1 MSERTERSEGRE
13 RMPGQSGMSERTERS
28 EGRERMPGQS
38 GMTTAILTDRYL
50 LDDDLVA
57 DPYPYLAELRAV
69 EPVHWSPVHR
79 AWLVTGYEPALACYT
94 EPAISAD
101 RIGPML
107 AQTPP
112 DLLSPEAARAFSI
125 MAGWM
130 VFVDPPEHRRLRS
143 VFRGAFGARQV
154 RRNRPMVQEAVARL
168 AARAGAGGEVIDLV
182 AEFARPLPAT
192 VAAAWMG
199 VPVEDTAMFQRL
211 AIQVGDLAL
220 GAVQSP
226 EENERSQQALL
237 DLFDYLRALVRARRA
252 APREDLISAALASGL
267 VGESVGEDEFVAMLT
282 HVAFAGGETTSNL
295 IAVGT
300 WNLLRHPDQL
310 ALLRAEPELAPVAVE
325 ELLRFDGPSKM
336 SIRHVRDDFELDGR
350 RLRAG
355 QRLYVVTAGANR
367 DPSRFDR
374 PDELDLRRHP
384 NPHLGFGQ
392 GGHFCLGA
400 PLARLVAGAALT
412 DLLAAA
418 PGLALATAGVR
429 WQPSLLNRSLR
440 ALPVRL

>member
-1 MSERTERSEGRE
+1 MTSTFPLTER
-13 RMPGQSGMSERTERS
+13 
-28 EGRERMPGQS
+28 
-38 GMTTAILTDRYL
+38 YL
-50 LDDDLVA
+50 VDDELVA
-57 DPYPYLAELRAV
+57 DPFPYLAGLRAAA
-69 EPVHWSPVHR
+69 PVHWSPVHR
-79 AWLVTGYEPALACYT
+79 AWLVTGYDPVTTCFT
-94 EPAISAD
+94 EPAVSAD

-107 AQTPP
+107 AQTPLH
-112 DLLSPEAARAFSI
+112 LLSPEAARAFQI

-143 VFRGAFGARQV
+143 VFRGAFGPSQI

-168 AARAGAGGEVIDLV
+168 TAQAGAGRTVTDLV
-182 AEFARPLPAT
+182 TDFARPLPAT

-199 VPVEDTAMFQRL
+199 VPATDTAMFQRW

-220 GAVQSP
+220 GSVQSP
-226 EENERSQQALL
+226 DEHERSQQALL
-237 DLFDYLRALVRARRA
+237 DLFDYLRRLVRLRRA
-252 APREDLISAALASGL
+252 EPRADLVSAALASGL
-267 VGESVGEDEFVAMLT
+267 VGDSVSEDEFVAMLT

-295 IAVGT
+295 IAVGV

-310 ALLRAEPELAPVAVE
+310 DLLRAEPELAPTAVE

-336 SIRHVRDDFELDGR
+336 SIRQVKTDFELAGQ

-355 QRLYVVTAGANR
+355 QRMYLVTAAANR
-367 DPSRFDR
+367 DPARFDQ
-374 PDELDLRRHP
+374 PDTLDLRRHP

-392 GGHFCLGA
+392 GAHFCLGA

-418 PGLALATAGVR
+418 PGLALAGSEVR
-429 WQPSLLNRSLR
+429 WQPSLLNRSLQ

>member
-1 MSERTERSEGRE
+1 
-13 RMPGQSGMSERTERS
+13 
-28 EGRERMPGQS
+28 
-38 GMTTAILTDRYL
+38 MTTTGQITDRYL
-50 LDDDLVA
+50 LDDEIVA
-57 DPYPYLAELRAV
+57 DPFPYFAHLRTT

-79 AWLVTGYEPALACYT
+79 AWLVTGYDEATACFSDPAV
-94 EPAISAD
+94 SAD
-101 RIGPML
+101 RISPML
-107 AQTPP
+107 AQTPLH
-112 DLLSPEAARAFSI
+112 LLSPEASRAFGI

-143 VFRGAFGARQV
+143 VFRGAFGPRQI

-168 AARAGAGGEVIDLV
+168 TARAREGRDVTDLV
-182 AEFARPLPAT
+182 ADFARPLPAT

-199 VPVEDTAMFQRL
+199 VPAEDTERFQRW

-220 GAVQSP
+220 GSVQSA
-226 EENERSQQALL
+226 EEHECSQQALL
-237 DLFDYLRALVRARRA
+237 DLFDYLRRLVRRRRDDPQA
-252 APREDLISAALASGL
+252 DLISAALESGL
-267 VGESVGEDEFVAMLT
+267 VGDSVSEDEFVAMLT

-295 IAVGT
+295 IAVGV
-300 WNLLRHPDQL
+300 WNLLRLPDQL
-310 ALLRAEPELAPVAVE
+310 DLLRAEPELAAGAVE

-336 SIRHVRDDFELDGR
+336 SVRQVKTDLSLGERL
-350 RLRAG
+350 LRAG
-355 QRLYVVTAGANR
+355 DRLYLVTAAANR

-392 GGHFCLGA
+392 GAHFCLGA

-418 PGLALATAGVR
+418 PDLALTGAPAN
-429 WQPSLLNRSLR
+429 WQSSLLNRSLQS
-440 ALPVRL
+440 LPVRLQ

>member
-1 MSERTERSEGRE
+1 
-13 RMPGQSGMSERTERS
+13 
-28 EGRERMPGQS
+28 
-38 GMTTAILTDRYL
+38 MTAATVTDRYL

-57 DPYPYLAELRAV
+57 DPYPYLAELRAAA
-69 EPVHWSPVHR
+69 PVHWSAVHR
-79 AWLVTGYEPALACYT
+79 AWLVTGYEPAAACYT

-101 RIGPML
+101 RISPML
-107 AQTPP
+107 AQTPLE
-112 DLLSPEAARAFSI
+112 LLSPEAARAFKI

-130 VFVDPPEHRRLRS
+130 VFVDPPEHRRLRA

-154 RRNRPMVQEAVARL
+154 RRNRPMVQAAVARL
-168 AARAGAGGEVIDLV
+168 ATRAGAGSEVVDLLT
-182 AEFARPLPAT
+182 EFARPLPAT

-199 VPVEDTAMFQRL
+199 VPVEDTGMFQRW

-220 GAVQSP
+220 GAVQTP
-226 EENERSQQALL
+226 EEHERSQRALL
-237 DLFDYLRALVRARRA
+237 DLFDYLRGLVRARRA
-252 APREDLISAALASGL
+252 APREDLISAALANGL
-267 VGESVGEDEFVAMLT
+267 VGESVSEDEFVAMLT

-295 IAVGT
+295 IAVGV

-310 ALLRAEPELAPVAVE
+310 ALLRAEPDLGPVAVE

-336 SIRHVRDDFELDGR
+336 SIRHVREDFELGGQ

-355 QRLYVVTAGANR
+355 QRLYVVTAAANR
-367 DPSRFDR
+367 DPARFDR

-392 GGHFCLGA
+392 GAHFCLGA
-400 PLARLVAGAALT
+400 PLARLVAGSALT

-418 PGLALATAGVR
+418 PGLALAGGAVR
-429 WQPSLLNRSLR
+429 WQPSLLNRSLQ

>member
-1 MSERTERSEGRE
+1 
-13 RMPGQSGMSERTERS
+13 
-28 EGRERMPGQS
+28 
-38 GMTTAILTDRYL
+38 MTTATRTDRYL

-57 DPYPYLAELRAV
+57 DPYPYLAELRAA

-79 AWLVTGYEPALACYT
+79 AWLVTGYDAATACYT

-130 VFVDPPEHRRLRS
+130 VFVDPPEHRRLRA

-154 RRNRPMVQEAVARL
+154 RRNRPMVQEAVTRL
-168 AARAGAGGEVIDLV
+168 AVRAGAGDVIDLV
-182 AEFARPLPAT
+182 TEFARPLPAT

-199 VPVEDTAMFQRL
+199 VPVEDTAMFQRW

-226 EENERSQQALL
+226 EEHERSQRALL

-252 APREDLISAALASGL
+252 APREDLISAALANGL
-267 VGESVGEDEFVAMLT
+267 VGESVSEDEFVAMLT

-310 ALLRAEPELAPVAVE
+310 ALLRADPELAPVAVE

-336 SIRHVRDDFELDGR
+336 SIRHVRDDVELAGA

-374 PDELDLRRHP
+374 PDELDLRRQP

-418 PGLALATAGVR
+418 PALALATTGAR
-429 WQPSLLNRSLR
+429 WQPSLLNRSLQ

>member
-1 MSERTERSEGRE
+1 MS
-13 RMPGQSGMSERTERS
+13 
-28 EGRERMPGQS
+28 
-38 GMTTAILTDRYL
+38 TAILTDRYL

-57 DPYPYLAELRAV
+57 DPYPYLAALRAA

-79 AWLVTGYEPALACYT
+79 AWLVTGYEPATACYT
-94 EPAISAD
+94 MPEISAD
-101 RIGPML
+101 RISPML
-107 AQTPP
+107 AQTPLE
-112 DLLSPEAARAFSI
+112 LLSPEAARAFSI

-154 RRNRPMVQEAVARL
+154 RRNRPMVQEAVSRL
-168 AARAGAGGEVIDLV
+168 AARAGGGEGAIDLV
-182 AEFARPLPAT
+182 ADFARPLPAT

-199 VPVEDTAMFQRL
+199 VPAEDTAMFQRW
-211 AIQVGDLAL
+211 AIEVGDLAL
-220 GAVQSP
+220 GSVQSP
-226 EENERSQQALL
+226 EEHERSQQALL
-237 DLFDYLRALVRARRA
+237 DLFDYLRVLVRARRA
-252 APREDLISAALASGL
+252 APREDLISAALANGL
-267 VGESVGEDEFVAMLT
+267 VGESVSEDEFVAMLT

-300 WNLLRHPDQL
+300 WNLLRHPGQL
-310 ALLRAEPELAPVAVE
+310 ALLRAEPELAALAVE

-336 SIRHVRDDFELDGR
+336 SIRHVKDDVELAGQ

-418 PGLALATAGVR
+418 PGLALAGTEVR
-429 WQPSLLNRSLR
+429 WQPSLLNRSLA